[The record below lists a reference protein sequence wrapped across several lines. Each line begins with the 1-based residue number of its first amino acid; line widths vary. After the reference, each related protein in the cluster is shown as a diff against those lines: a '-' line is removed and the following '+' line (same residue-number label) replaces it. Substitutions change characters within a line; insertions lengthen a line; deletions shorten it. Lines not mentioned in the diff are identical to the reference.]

1 MMEINARDIEN
12 ISNAKICV
20 IGDIILDNFVY
31 GSVDRISPE
40 APIPVLNQ
48 TKSNYVLGGAGNV
61 VANMSSL
68 GANVKFISVIGDDE
82 AGAKIRNIIDVE
94 ENISTIFIT
103 DKAKLTPVKT
113 RYIAG
118 TQHLLRVD
126 EEVKGFISQQ
136 SETVILKNLTEILN
150 HYQIIVLSDYQ
161 KGTISDNLACKIIS
175 IANEKGVKVIID
187 SKKRDLSC
195 FSGSYLITP
204 NYKEFCDLVGF
215 EISLNEIETAAKNI
229 CQKYK
234 ITNVLV
240 TLGKDG
246 MYLVKEQGKSLHI
259 PSVAKEVF
267 DVTGAGDTVVATI
280 ASAIA
285 SGLDIEQSIYLANK
299 AAGIVVERLGTAR
312 IYKTDLKKVIL
323 GDVNKLTKLKPRKE
337 IFEETAMLKL
347 QGKKVGFTNGC
358 FDILHPGHV
367 KLIQEAKS
375 QCDILVMGLNS
386 DSSVK
391 RLKGEDR
398 PINDEMSRAII
409 LASLAEIDY
418 IVLFS
423 EDTPLELIRS
433 IIPDVLI
440 KGSDYKVE
448 EVVGADIVT
457 QNGGRIYLVDLEA
470 GKSTTKIIKKIN
482 AK

>member
-1 MMEINARDIEN
+1 MEIKAQDIEN
-12 ISNAKICV
+12 LNKANLCV

-31 GSVDRISPE
+31 GHVTRISPE
-40 APIPVLNQ
+40 APIPVLN
-48 TKSNYVLGGAGNV
+48 KARSHYVLGGAGNV
-61 VANMSSL
+61 VANISSL
-68 GANVKFISVIGDDE
+68 GSKAEFITVIGDDD
-82 AGAKIRNIIDVE
+82 AGKRIQDIVGLEDNVVAN
-94 ENISTIFIT
+94 FIVDP
-103 DKAKLTPVKT
+103 DKMTPVKT

-126 EEVKGFISQQ
+126 EEETSDISEATEQL
-136 SETVILKNLTEILN
+136 ILEAFTRMIGNNKVL
-150 HYQIIVLSDYQ
+150 IISDYI
-161 KGTISDNLACKIIS
+161 KGTISDKLAQKLVA
-175 IANEKGVKVIID
+175 IACRYDVKVIID
-187 SKKRDLSC
+187 SKKQDLSC
-195 FSGSYLITP
+195 FKGGYLLTP
-204 NYKEFCDLVGF
+204 NYNEFCRLVGF
-215 EISLNEIETAAKNI
+215 EVKFEQVESEAKKICEKYNI
-229 CQKYK
+229 A
-234 ITNVLV
+234 NVLV

-246 MYLVKEQGKSLHI
+246 MYLVKDQGKSLHI

-280 ASAIA
+280 AASVA
-285 SGLDIEQSIYLANK
+285 SGLNIEQSIYLANK

-337 IFEETAMLKL
+337 LFEEAAMLKL

-375 QCDILVMGLNS
+375 QCDVLVMGLNS

-391 RLKGEDR
+391 RLKGDDR

-423 EDTPLELIRS
+423 EDTPLELIQA
-433 IIPDVLI
+433 IVPDVLI

-448 EVVGADIVT
+448 DVVGADIVM

-482 AK
+482 AQ